1 MFLTQKRKKK
11 VSKTS
16 EREKKESL
24 SHLMFTFGGI
34 QIFSIVVIFTLKMNV
49 SLLQRC
55 ELILEVKSNMQNKI
69 LNTC

>member
-1 MFLTQKRKKK
+1 MFESQVKEEKRK
-11 VSKTS
+11 
-16 EREKKESL
+16 
-24 SHLMFTFGGI
+24 SHVMFTFRGI

-69 LNTC
+69 LHTH